1 MTKDPLRIPDFLN
14 HILEAIRRID
24 HYTTNID
31 EIEFLNNELIQDAVI
46 RNIEILG
53 EAARNIDRNHSDFSE
68 THSEIPWRDIYQM
81 RNQVSHGYFAVDL
94 EIIWNTLQRDLP
106 ELKQQIERLVSTASK
121 ND

>member
-53 EAARNIDRNHSDFSE
+53 EAAHNIDRNHSDFSE

-121 ND
+121 NE